1 MFIALLYKLAE
12 EQAVV
17 ALRVKLQLPTLHIQ
31 KNLLF
36 VIIPQEIS
44 H

>member
-12 EQAVV
+12 EQAVA

-31 KNLLF
+31 KNCSLLLYRRR
-36 VIIPQEIS
+36 
-44 H
+44 